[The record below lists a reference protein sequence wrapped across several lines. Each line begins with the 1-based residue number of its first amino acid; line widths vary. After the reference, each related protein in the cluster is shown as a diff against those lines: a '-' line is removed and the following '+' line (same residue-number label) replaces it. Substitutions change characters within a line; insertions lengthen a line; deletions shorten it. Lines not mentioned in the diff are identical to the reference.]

1 MKKVLLAGTAIAGV
15 ALMASPAQA
24 DLKLDL
30 GGYFRGY
37 MVYADND
44 EIGGTGEYDELRKFQ
59 FKKDAEVHFTGE
71 TTTDM
76 GLTVGVHAEM
86 KLMHNSV
93 PTYGGSLYTNGG
105 GSTGTVSD
113 PYYGNNNGT
122 ASSIDESYIYFSGGW
137 GRVNFGGEDG
147 AAYLLQ
153 VAAPSA
159 DSNIDGLRPTIQ
171 GFNAD
176 VWNDGDASNW
186 NWEDPLGYENNGG
199 GNAYVNSVLGYD
211 NANFRQTDRI
221 TYLTPKWNGFQAGVS
236 YAPEAGPLAVGSG
249 TNGMSYDNLNEGY
262 YDDLWE
268 VSARWDGEFQGFG
281 ISVGAGYSDA
291 SAKNEAGSSAGDFGS
306 DDYTTWDAGL
316 NLSWQGWS
324 LGGAYLHSNTGTAGP
339 DADYRVWDVGLGWDN
354 GPWHLGASW
363 WNGRWEENAYG
374 DAFGFTNGINPD
386 DLEIDRYAVGGGYT
400 YGPGMSFRGAV
411 AWLEVDNGT
420 STDPEPSQVQVTFGT
435 DVNF

>member
-1 MKKVLLAGTAIAGV
+1 MKKLLLAGTAIAGV
-15 ALMASPAQA
+15 ALMASPAKA

-44 EIGGTGEYDELRKFQ
+44 ESTTATTYDELRTFA

-86 KLMHNSV
+86 KLLGNS
-93 PTYGGSLYTNGG
+93 PSNYGMGGNTNPGPG
-105 GSTGTVSD
+105 TGYSWSYQD
-113 PYYGNNNGT
+113 NRGNYNL
-122 ASSIDESYIYFSGGW
+122 IDESYIYFSGGW
-137 GRVNFGGEDG
+137 GRVNFGQEDG

-159 DSNIDGLRPTIQ
+159 DSNVDGLRPTVQ
-171 GFNAD
+171 GFTSD
-176 VWNDGDASNW
+176 VWNDSTADADWSDPWGNW
-186 NWEDPLGYENNGG
+186 WTSFTPTSTNT
-199 GNAYVNSVLGYD
+199 VLGYD

-236 YAPEAGPLAVGSG
+236 YAPQMGISFIGDNTG
-249 TNGMSYDNLNEGY
+249 GMSYSDRTGPY
-262 YDDLWE
+262 YEHLWE
-268 VSARWDGEFQGFG
+268 ASARWDGEFQGVG
-281 ISVGAGYSDA
+281 ISAGGGYSHA
-291 SAKNEAGSSAGDFGS
+291 STESDDTTTTNFGS
-306 DDYTTWDAGL
+306 DDLTTWDAGL
-316 NLSWQGWS
+316 NLTWQGWS
-324 LGGAYLHSNTGTAGP
+324 LGGAYLHSNTGTASA

-354 GPWHLGASW
+354 GPWHVGASW
-363 WNGRWEENAYG
+363 WNGDWE
-374 DAFGFTNGINPD
+374 TNSWGGAGNLTD
-386 DLEIDRYAVGGGYT
+386 DLQIDRYTVGGGYT

-411 AWLEVDNGT
+411 SWMNIDTGT
-420 STDPEPSQVQVTFGT
+420 ANDDTSPIQVTLGT

>member
-15 ALMASPAQA
+15 ALLASPAKA

-44 EIGGTGEYDELRKFQ
+44 EVGGTSSYENLRSFE

-86 KLMHNSV
+86 KLLGNGLGG
-93 PTYGGSLYTNGG
+93 YGGSLGIGG
-105 GSTGTVSD
+105 GGFNNVLYPYYQDGTTGT
-113 PYYGNNNGT
+113 
-122 ASSIDESYIYFSGGW
+122 SSMIDESYIYFSGGW
-137 GRVNFGGEDG
+137 GRVNFGNEDG

-171 GFNAD
+171 GFNSD
-176 VWNDGDASNW
+176 VWNDGSADQDW
-186 NWEDPLGYENNGG
+186 YDPLNYENYGSGG
-199 GNAYVNSVLGYD
+199 YVWVNSVLGYD
-211 NANFRQTDRI
+211 NAQFRSTDRI

-236 YAPEAGPLAVGSG
+236 YAPNAGQLAIGNG
-249 TNGMSYDNLNEGY
+249 TWGMSYDDVNEGFY
-262 YDDLWE
+262 EHLWE
-268 VSARWDGEFQGFG
+268 ASARWDGEFQGFG
-281 ISVGAGYSDA
+281 ISVGGGYSDA
-291 SAKNEAGSSAGDFGS
+291 SPMNDTGSGTGDFGD

-324 LGGAYLHSNTGTAGP
+324 LGGAYLHSNTGTSGP

-363 WNGRWEENAYG
+363 WNGRWEQNAYG
-374 DAFGFTNGINPD
+374 SSFTSPVGD
-386 DLEIDRYAVGGGYT
+386 DLEVDRYAVGGGYT

-420 STDPEPSQVQVTFGT
+420 STDPEPSQLQVTLGT